1 MKQKTPAFGVML
13 DVSRNGVL
21 TVESIKAM
29 AQDLARM
36 GYNTLM
42 LYTEDTYEVQDEPYF
57 GHLRG
62 RYSMEE
68 LREIVA
74 FCEPLGLE
82 VIPCVQSLAHLY
94 TLFRWPRFNALRDI
108 DDILLADEEE
118 TYVLIEKMFASLRKA
133 FTSKKIHIGMDEAA
147 HVGLG
152 NYLKKHGYTEPYS
165 ILCRHLARVCE
176 IAKKYDFEPM
186 LWGDMFLSLCNHD
199 RVIFDD
205 APTEPDQDKLVLPE
219 KVSLVYWDYY
229 HTEKEHFDM
238 MLSTYKK
245 LGRPVWFA
253 GGAWKWG
260 SFSPDNAFSLRH
272 AKGALAACRENA
284 PAGIFFTVWGDDGA
298 ECLPQAVLP
307 ALYAAAC
314 YYRGETDEAVIRE
327 GFEAQFGIPF
337 DDFRLLD
344 LNDGTETGVRAQDA
358 VFNPEKYL
366 LYNDPF
372 LGLYDPTLTGE
383 EPAKFAHYA
392 ARLAPYGDHPR
403 FGKLFASMTALCR
416 ALTLKATL
424 GKDTRK
430 AYLAGDK
437 AALSALLPRYTACRE
452 AVGDFLRAYR
462 AMWLAD
468 QKPFGLEVQE
478 LRLGGLM
485 ARLDACRERLAA
497 HLETGEEIAEL
508 EEPVLDHKC
517 EGEAFRAGPVR
528 IPKWYTAASPNL
540 IFDSPV

>member
-1 MKQKTPAFGVML
+1 MEQKTPAFGVML

-21 TVESIKAM
+21 TVESVKAL

-42 LYTEDTYEVQDEPYF
+42 LYTEDTYEVQGEPYF

-62 RYSMEE
+62 RYSIAE
-68 LREIVA
+68 LQEIVA
-74 FCEPLGLE
+74 FCEGLGIE
-82 VIPCVQSLAHLY
+82 VIPCVQTLAHLY
-94 TLFRWPRFNALRDI
+94 SIFRWPRFQPLRDM
-108 DDILLADEEE
+108 DDILLADEEG
-118 TYVLIEKMFASLRKA
+118 TYALIDRMFASLRAA
-133 FTSKKIHIGMDEAA
+133 FTSKQIHIGMDEAA
-147 HVGLG
+147 NVGLG

-165 ILCRHLARVCE
+165 ILCRHLERVCE

-186 LWGDMFLSLCNHD
+186 LWGDMFLSLCNNG
-199 RVIFDD
+199 RVIFDE
-205 APTEPDQDKLVLPE
+205 APKCPAEELLTLPE

-229 HTEKEHFDM
+229 RTEKEHFDM

-253 GGAWKWG
+253 GGAWNWG

-272 AKGALAACRENA
+272 AKGALAACRENP
-284 PAGIFFTVWGDDGA
+284 PAGIFFTTWGDDGA
-298 ECLPQAVLP
+298 ECPPQAVLP
-307 ALYAAAC
+307 TLYAAAC
-314 YYRGETDEAVIRE
+314 YYRGETDEAAVKA
-327 GFEAQFGIPF
+327 GFEELFGIPF
-337 DDFRLLD
+337 DAFRLLD
-344 LNDGTETGVRAQDA
+344 LHERNEGNRAGTAI
-358 VFNPEKYL
+358 FNPEKYL

-383 EPAKFAHYA
+383 EPAEFARYA
-392 ARLAPYGDHPR
+392 ERLAPFGNHPR
-403 FGKLFASMTALCR
+403 FGKLFSSMAALSR

-424 GKDTRK
+424 GKDTRE

-437 AALSALLPRYTACRE
+437 DALSALLSRYTACRE

-485 ARLDACRERLAA
+485 ARLDACRERLQA
-497 HLETGEEIAEL
+497 HLETGESIAEL

-517 EGEAFRAGPVR
+517 EGERFHAGPVR
-528 IPKWYTAASPNL
+528 LPLWHKIATPNL
-540 IFDSPV
+540 IFDIPV